1 MKFISSTKL
10 AESLNDRTDARLA
23 STIRRWSGRYT
34 REILPGL
41 LLNSVIAGAAFAIR
55 LLPGMA
61 AFSPTILSTV
71 IGIALHNIVGTAAW
85 AKRRVTFGL
94 RRLLGIAIFR
104 FGFGAL
110 AFLLVAGFNITLIKL
125 ME

>member
-1 MKFISSTKL
+1 MKFISNTKL
-10 AESLNDRTDARLA
+10 AESLHDRTDARLA
-23 STIRRWSGRYT
+23 STIRRWSGRFT

-41 LLNSVIAGAAFAIR
+41 VIAGAAFAIR

-61 AFSPTILSTV
+61 TFSPTILSTV

-94 RRLLGIAIFR
+94 RWLLGIAIFR

-110 AFLLVAGFNITLIKL
+110 AFLLIAGFNITLIKL